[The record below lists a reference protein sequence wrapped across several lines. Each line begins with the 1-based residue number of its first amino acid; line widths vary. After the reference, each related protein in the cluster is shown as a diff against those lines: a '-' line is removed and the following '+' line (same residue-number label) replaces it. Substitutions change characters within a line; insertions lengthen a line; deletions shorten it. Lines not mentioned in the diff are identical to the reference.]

1 MKVLVVGSGGRE
13 HALVWKLKQSPHCRE
28 IWCAPGNAGIRDIA
42 ITASIKADATA
53 ELVQFAADKE
63 IDLVVIGPENPLA
76 SGLADVM
83 RVKKI
88 PVFGPSREAAQ
99 LESSKSFARNL
110 MQQYGIPSPQFE
122 TFKEPE
128 RAKEFVRHLAGQGKN
143 CVVKADGLAAG
154 KGAIVTSSVEEAEQA
169 IDDCMSAKSF
179 GAAGST
185 VGIEERISGP

>member
-63 IDLVVIGPENPLA
+63 IDLVIGPENPLA

-83 RVKKI
+83 GQNPGI
-88 PVFGPSREAAQ
+88 WSFREAA
-99 LESSKSFARNL
+99 R
-110 MQQYGIPSPQFE
+110 
-122 TFKEPE
+122 
-128 RAKEFVRHLAGQGKN
+128 
-143 CVVKADGLAAG
+143 
-154 KGAIVTSSVEEAEQA
+154 
-169 IDDCMSAKSF
+169 
-179 GAAGST
+179 
-185 VGIEERISGP
+185 